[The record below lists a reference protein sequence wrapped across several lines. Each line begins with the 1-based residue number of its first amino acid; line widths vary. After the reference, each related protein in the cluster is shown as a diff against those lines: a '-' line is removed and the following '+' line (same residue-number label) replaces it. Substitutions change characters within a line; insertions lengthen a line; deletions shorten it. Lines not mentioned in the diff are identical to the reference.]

1 MTSPGHA
8 RHSFGNFFYLEQR
21 VTFSELCL
29 VRDIDDRLKVE
40 RDATGFEADIFA
52 KLNSREVRSY
62 RAWVD

>member
-52 KLNSREVRSY
+52 RLNS
-62 RAWVD
+62 